1 MPNISQYNRLMT
13 QELGIIIILQHCP
26 ELCQVIALNDLLNKA
41 HFSDLCRRENNAEQK
56 AG

>member
-41 HFSDLCRRENNAEQK
+41 HFSDLCRRENNDEQK